1 MNLEQARFNMIEQQI
16 RPWDVLDQKVLDVIR
31 AIPREAFVAPTYR
44 QVAYADVE
52 LPLGDGEVMMAPKVA
67 ARMVQSLR
75 LAPSDK
81 VLEIG
86 TGSGYATA
94 LLARLAGHVYSVE
107 RLEALSQRAAAHLA
121 ENGIDNVT
129 LKVGDGSGGWPEE
142 APYDAIAVTGSLPS
156 LGQTLQRQLKLGGR
170 LFVIVGEPPVMEA
183 LLLTRAGD
191 NAWTRESLFET
202 ELPPLR
208 GLPPRERFVF

>member
-1 MNLEQARFNMIEQQI
+1 MNLDQARFNMIEQQI
-16 RPWDVLDQKVLDVIR
+16 RPWDVLDQKVLDVIA
-31 AIPREAFVAPTYR
+31 AIPRDAFVIPVYR
-44 QVAYADVE
+44 QLAYADVE
-52 LPLGDGEVMMAPKVA
+52 LPLGDGEVMMEPKVE

-75 LAPSDK
+75 LTPTDR

-107 RLEALSQRAAAHLA
+107 RLEALSQRAAARLA
-121 ENGIDNVT
+121 EHGIQNVT
-129 LKVGDGSGGWPEE
+129 LKVGDGSAGWPEQ
-142 APYDAIAVTGSLPS
+142 APYDAMAVTGSLPS
-156 LGQTLQRQLKLGGR
+156 LDETLQRQLKLGGR

-183 LLLTRAGD
+183 LLLTRVGD
-191 NAWTRESLFET
+191 NDWSRESLFDT